1 VAYRGIDNP
10 DGDDPDGANRL
21 FKVLVKGAPMAY
33 HRFAEE
39 YYVTAVDPK
48 TVSETFALRPL
59 TDELVRRLDADL
71 VVADLAQDR
80 YRPGRHSGSPHRAD
94 RRRARSVDRAGRWTF
109 FRRHRPHINKIAP
122 RAPLSMCRRPA
133 SGACWVAVARPLSS
147 CHSFRWPGTSR

>member
-1 VAYRGIDNP
+1 MRTRGSSSRSDQWHTGGIDIP

-59 TDELVRRLDADL
+59 TDELVRRLNADL

-94 RRRARSVDRAGRWTF
+94 RRRARSVDRGGRWTF
-109 FRRHRPHINKIAP
+109 FRRHRPHINKIALEY
-122 RAPLSMCRRPA
+122 RYRC
-133 SGACWVAVARPLSS
+133 VVAR
-147 CHSFRWPGTSR
+147 HPGHAG